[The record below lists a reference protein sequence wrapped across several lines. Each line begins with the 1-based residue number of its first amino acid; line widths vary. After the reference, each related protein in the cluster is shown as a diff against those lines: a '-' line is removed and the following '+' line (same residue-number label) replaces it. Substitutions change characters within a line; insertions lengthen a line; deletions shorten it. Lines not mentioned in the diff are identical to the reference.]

1 MKNMN
6 AKEILF
12 VVALNNEIDLEKI
25 GFTKATSSL
34 QGDMS
39 RRICEVAGSFP
50 APLNIYHHK
59 SGARLLITGIGKV
72 NATYALLDFLAE
84 NKNVKMVYNIGTA
97 GGGLG
102 VNAGDLLL
110 CNKFVQYDMNATPQ
124 VNEEIGLTPYDDVPR
139 VITFDGEGRADK
151 YYTCATADTFNTSNK
166 QYDVY
171 DMEAYGLAKVCCR
184 KGIQFCAIKY
194 ITDVIHLNDAK
205 DDELWKIYL
214 PRAKVAL
221 TEKIA
226 EIIAT
231 TD

>member
-1 MKNMN
+1 MR
-6 AKEILF
+6 ADEILF
-12 VVALNNEIDLEKI
+12 VVALNNEVDLEKI
-25 GFTKATSSL
+25 GFKKSTSSM

-39 RRICEVAGSFP
+39 RRICEAAVSFP

-72 NATYALLDFLAE
+72 NATYALLDFLCA
-84 NKNVKMVYNIGTA
+84 NSDIKMVYNIGTA

-102 VNAGDLLL
+102 VSAGDLLW

-124 VNEEIGLTPYDDVPR
+124 VKEEIGLTPYDDVLR
-139 VITFDGEGRADK
+139 VITFDEEGRADK
-151 YYTCATADTFNTSNK
+151 YYTCATADTFNTDNT

-184 KGIQFCAIKY
+184 KGLQFCAIKY
-194 ITDVIHLNDAK
+194 ITDVVHLNDAK

-221 TEKIA
+221 TKKIT
-226 EIIAT
+226 EILAAA
-231 TD
+231 D

>member
-1 MKNMN
+1 MR
-6 AKEILF
+6 ADEILF
-12 VVALNNEIDLEKI
+12 VVALNNEVDLEKI
-25 GFTKATSSL
+25 GFTKTTNSL

-39 RRICEVAGSFP
+39 RRICEVAVGSP
-50 APLNIYHHK
+50 LALNIYHHK

-72 NATYALLDFLAE
+72 NATYALLDFLSE

-102 VNAGDLLL
+102 VNAGDLLW

-124 VNEEIGLTPYDDVPR
+124 VKEEIGLTPYDDVPR
-139 VITFDGEGRADK
+139 VITFDEDGRADK
-151 YYTCATADTFNTSNK
+151 YYTCATADTFNTDNT

-184 KGIQFCAIKY
+184 KGLQFYAIKY
-194 ITDVIHLNDAK
+194 ITDVVHLNNAK

-214 PRAKVAL
+214 PLAKVAL
-221 TEKIA
+221 TEKIS
-226 EIIAT
+226 EILAAA
-231 TD
+231 D

>member
-1 MKNMN
+1 MR
-6 AKEILF
+6 ADEILF
-12 VVALNNEIDLEKI
+12 VIALNNEVDLEKI
-25 GFTKATSSL
+25 GFTKATNSM

-39 RRICEVAGSFP
+39 RRICEVAGSSP
-50 APLNIYHHK
+50 VPLNIYHHK

-72 NATYALLDFLAE
+72 NATYALLDFLSE

-102 VNAGDLLL
+102 VNAGDLLW

-124 VNEEIGLTPYDDVPR
+124 VKEEIGLTPYDDVPR
-139 VITFDGEGRADK
+139 VVAFDDENIANT
-151 YYTCATADTFNTSNK
+151 YYTCATADTFNTDNT

-171 DMEAYGLAKVCCR
+171 DMEAYGLAKVCYR
-184 KGIQFCAIKY
+184 KSIPFCAIKY

-205 DDELWKIYL
+205 GDELWKIYL
-214 PRAKVAL
+214 PKAKVVL

-226 EIIAT
+226 EIIGAA
-231 TD
+231 D

>member
-1 MKNMN
+1 MN
-6 AKEILF
+6 TKEILF
-12 VVALNNEIDLEKI
+12 VVALNNEVGLEGI
-25 GFTKATSSL
+25 GFTKATNSM

-39 RRICEVAGSFP
+39 RRICEAAVSFP
-50 APLNIYHHK
+50 APLNIYHHT
-59 SGARLLITGIGKV
+59 SGTRLLITGIGKV
-72 NATYALLDFLAE
+72 NATYALLDFLCA
-84 NKNVKMVYNIGTA
+84 NSGIKMVYNIGTA

-102 VNAGDLLL
+102 VNAGDLLW

-139 VITFDGEGRADK
+139 VITFDGDGRADK
-151 YYTCATADTFNTSNK
+151 YYTCATADTFNTSNT

-184 KGIQFCAIKY
+184 KGLQFYAIKY
-194 ITDVIHLNDAK
+194 ITDVVHLNDAK

-221 TEKIA
+221 TEKIL
-226 EIIAT
+226 EIIDAV
-231 TD
+231 D

>member
-1 MKNMN
+1 MR
-6 AKEILF
+6 AEEILF
-12 VVALNNEIDLEKI
+12 VVALNNEVDLEKI
-25 GFTKATSSL
+25 GFTKTTNSM

-39 RRICEVAGSFP
+39 RRICEVAGSSP
-50 APLNIYHHK
+50 APLNIYNHA

-72 NATYALLDFLAE
+72 NATYALLDFLSA
-84 NKNVKMVYNIGTA
+84 NSSIKMVYNIGTA
-97 GGGLG
+97 GGGLE
-102 VNAGDLLL
+102 VNAGDLLY

-124 VNEEIGLTPYDDVPR
+124 VKEEIGLTPYDDVPR
-139 VITFDGEGRADK
+139 VITFDKEGGADK
-151 YYTCATADTFNTSNK
+151 YYTCATADTFNTDNT

-184 KGIQFCAIKY
+184 KGIQFCAIKC
-194 ITDVIHLNDAK
+194 ITDVVHLNDAK

-226 EIIAT
+226 EIIAAA
-231 TD
+231 D

>member
-1 MKNMN
+1 MN
-6 AKEILF
+6 TKEILF

-25 GFTKATSSL
+25 GFTKATNSM

-39 RRICEVAGSFP
+39 RRICDIEVGSP
-50 APLNIYHHK
+50 VPLNVYNHT

-72 NATYALLDFLAE
+72 NATYALLDFLCA
-84 NKNVKMVYNIGTA
+84 NIGIKMVYNIGTA

-102 VNAGDLLL
+102 VNAGDLLW
-110 CNKFVQYDMNATPQ
+110 CNRFVQYDMNATPQ
-124 VNEEIGLTPYDDVPR
+124 VKEEIGLTPYDDVPR
-139 VITFDGEGRADK
+139 VITFDENGRADK
-151 YYTCATADTFNTSNK
+151 YYTCATADTFNTDNT
-166 QYDVY
+166 QYDIY

-194 ITDVIHLNDAK
+194 ITDAVRLNDAK

-214 PRAKVAL
+214 PRAKVVL

>member
-1 MKNMN
+1 MRANEM
-6 AKEILF
+6 LF
-12 VVALNNEIDLEKI
+12 VVALNKEVDLE
-25 GFTKATSSL
+25 GMSFTKTTNSL

-39 RRICEVAGSFP
+39 RRICEVAEVP
-50 APLNIYHHK
+50 VLLNIYNHA

-72 NATYALLDFLAE
+72 NATYALLDFLSA
-84 NKNVKMVYNIGTA
+84 NSSIKMVYNIGTA
-97 GGGLG
+97 GGGLE
-102 VNAGDLLL
+102 VNAGDLLY
-110 CNKFVQYDMNATPQ
+110 CNKFVQYDINATPQ
-124 VNEEIGLTPYDDVPR
+124 VKEEIGLTPYDDVPR
-139 VITFDGEGRADK
+139 VITFDEESMADK
-151 YYTCATADTFNTSNK
+151 YYTCATADTFNTDNT

-194 ITDVIHLNDAK
+194 ITDVIHLNDNK

-226 EIIAT
+226 EIIAAA
-231 TD
+231 D